1 MRFAKSMPYTVP
13 VSFNKFIENISL
25 TGDHHDTAEAR
36 RQRIVSLLSN
46 NFTIVDS
53 FATGSIPR
61 KTALKTQSDLDVFVV
76 LHYGKHI
83 LGKSPTAVLQA
94 VRDALGEYR
103 TNVRKNGQAVTLY
116 YESWP
121 NVDIVP
127 VCRVV
132 NDDKSLS
139 HYEVPD
145 MNSGK
150 WLTSRPRTHA
160 NAIDAR
166 EVELGSKF
174 KPLLRMAKEWN
185 LAHSDLMQSYHL
197 EVIGLRGVTWLGD
210 EWAWSVFQFFEAAAK
225 LASAYMWHE
234 DGFADDYLDYS
245 SRSEVVKRLETARD
259 KARDAWYH
267 TYNGRSEHQKA
278 IQIWRQIFGNRFP
291 AYG

>member
-1 MRFAKSMPYTVP
+1 MPYTVP
-13 VSFNKFIENISL
+13 VSFDKFIENISL
-25 TGDHHDTAEAR
+25 TGDHHSTAEAR
-36 RQRIVSLLSN
+36 RGRIVSLLGN
-46 NFTIVDS
+46 IFTIVDS

-61 KTALKTQSDLDVFVV
+61 KTALKTHSDLDVFVV
-76 LHYGKHI
+76 LHYEKHI
-83 LGKSPTAVLQA
+83 KGKSPKAVLQS

-127 VCRVV
+127 VSGVV
-132 NDDKSLS
+132 NYDKSIS

-150 WLTSRPRTHA
+150 WLTSRPRKHA
-160 NAIDAR
+160 DAIDAKDL
-166 EVELGSKF
+166 ELGSKF

-185 LAHSDLMQSYHL
+185 LAHSDWMQSYHL
-197 EVIGLRGVTWLGD
+197 EVIGLRGTTWLGG
-210 EWAWSVFQFFEAAAK
+210 EWPWLLFKFFEAAAK
-225 LASAYMWHE
+225 LASSYLWYE

-245 SRSEVVKRLETARD
+245 SRSEVVKRLEIARD
-259 KARDAWYH
+259 KAREAWYY
-267 TYNGRSEHQKA
+267 TYEGRSEHEKA

>member
-1 MRFAKSMPYTVP
+1 MPYTVP
-13 VSFNKFIENISL
+13 FSFGKFIENISL
-25 TGDHHDTAEAR
+25 TGDHRGTAEAR
-36 RQRIVSLLSN
+36 RGRIVSLLGN
-46 NFTIVDS
+46 TFTIIDS

-61 KTALKTQSDLDVFVV
+61 NTALKTHSDLDVFVV

-83 LGKSPTAVLQA
+83 KGKSPEAVLQS
-94 VRDALGEYR
+94 VRDALGNYR

-127 VCRVV
+127 VAGVV
-132 NDDKSLS
+132 NEDKSIS
-139 HYEVPD
+139 HYDVPD

-150 WLTSRPRTHA
+150 WLTARPRRHA

-166 EVELGSKF
+166 DAEVGRKF

-197 EVIGLRGVTWLGD
+197 EVIGLHGIDWLGD
-210 EWAWSVFQFFEAAAK
+210 EWSWSVFKFFEAATK
-225 LASAYMWHE
+225 LASSYLWYE

-245 SRSEVVKRLETARD
+245 SRSEVVKRLENARD
-259 KARDAWYH
+259 KASEAWYS
-267 TYNGRSEHQKA
+267 TYNGRSEHEKA
-278 IQIWRQIFGNRFP
+278 IRIWRQIFGNRFP

>member
-1 MRFAKSMPYTVP
+1 MPYTVP

-25 TGDHHDTAEAR
+25 TGDHHSTAEAR
-36 RQRIVSLLSN
+36 RERIVSILSN
-46 NFTIVDS
+46 TFTIVDS

-61 KTALKTQSDLDVFVV
+61 QTSLKTHSDLDVFVV
-76 LHYGKHI
+76 LHYGKHVKD
-83 LGKSPTAVLQA
+83 KSPQAVLQS

-127 VCRVV
+127 VSRVV
-132 NDDKSLS
+132 NDDKSIS

-150 WLTSRPRTHA
+150 WITSRPRKHA
-160 NAIDAR
+160 NAIDAKEK
-166 EVELGSKF
+166 EVGSKF

-185 LAHSDLMQSYHL
+185 LAHSALMQSYHL
-197 EVIGLRGVTWLGD
+197 EVIGLRGTTFLNE
-210 EWAWSVFQFFEAAAK
+210 EWPWVVFQFFEAAAK
-225 LASAYMWHE
+225 LASSHMWYE
-234 DGFADDYLDYS
+234 DSFADDYLDYN

-259 KARDAWYH
+259 SARDAWYH
-267 TYNGRSEHQKA
+267 TYGGRSEHEKA
-278 IQIWRQIFGNRFP
+278 IQIWRRIFGNRFP